1 MRQRFDGSVQSGN
14 TPTYQN
20 SGRREDNSLYR
31 CMVAKV
37 IYVGDPNNITNNARN
52 PRVLYDC
59 IILGGFA
66 TGQVIA
72 NCRLSSILGGDTTFY
87 ERTLKATT
95 VPVTGSNLG
104 TNDGD
109 IVYVQFIQGH
119 TAYPVIVGLDEGLN
133 TGAVTG
139 ATASNGPRLKSQY
152 NGVLEEIN
160 NAGEWFFTRRGGS
173 LEDGNFIPGSDFEGR
188 MSWTDGTMLWEDTNN
203 SIKLEKEAKKITHKA
218 GDVTIVQDG
227 TSNNVTITAGGT
239 TAVIDGDGSKI
250 TLTAG
255 ATIIEIDGN
264 SGKISLQGDFI
275 DVGKVVT
282 DFAVLFLQLKTAF
295 DTHTHQYTDDGT
307 PAVTMPPIAPLL
319 ATVGS
324 QTVQVQP

>member
-1 MRQRFDGSVQSGN
+1 MRQRFDGSVQSSN
-14 TPTYQN
+14 VPTHQN
-20 SGRREDNSLYR
+20 AGRPEDNGLYR
-31 CMVAKV
+31 CMVTNV
-37 IYVGDPNNITNNARN
+37 IYVGDSKNITNNSRN

-59 IILGGFA
+59 IILGGFSS
-66 TGQVIA
+66 GQILS
-72 NCRLSSILGGDTTFY
+72 NCRLSSLFGGDNTYF
-87 ERTLKATT
+87 ERTLKASTKDLT
-95 VPVTGSNLG
+95 KDRLQNH
-104 TNDGD
+104 DGD
-109 IVYVQFIQGH
+109 IVWVLFNQGH
-119 TAYPVIVGLDEGLN
+119 SAYPIIISLDEGLN
-133 TGAVTG
+133 TGSATG
-139 ATASNGPRLKSQY
+139 AKKSEGPRLKSQY

-160 NAGEWFFTRRGGS
+160 NSGEWFFTRKGGT
-173 LEDGNFIPGSDFEGR
+173 LEGGNFTPGSDFEGK